1 MSEQS
6 ANLYS
11 SQRPPMPNKVRYFFG
26 IGEMGQNFYNVM
38 MNYFLLVFYTDVFGI
53 SAAQAATMMLVA
65 RIWDA
70 INDPMMGVILDRTPS
85 KMGKSRFWMSRM
97 AIPCAIF
104 LCLTFTTPNLSPTG
118 KLIWAYVTYIGLGM
132 CYTATGISYNS
143 LLARVTRNPMDRVHL
158 QRSRNLFGVI
168 VGLFASGLT
177 TKLIGIAGN
186 GNEKLGYT
194 IITACYGAFM
204 VFTYFVVV
212 RLTKGEEPPATPAE
226 IAAAKE
232 KGGTRKAFKALMKN
246 DLWILL
252 AATTLIY
259 YGNSA
264 MSQTVMAYYTRLC
277 MGNPA
282 MMAYAAVISRLGSF
296 VCVLTCSWFAK
307 KLGRGRTATL
317 ALSVQMCIM
326 LIRFITKDANGYVM
340 LGCMAVS
347 GVFSALFLMMH
358 TPCLMDSIDYGEW
371 KTGVRSDG
379 LLMSANSLG
388 NKIGSA
394 IGGSAVGYLLAFTGY
409 KKELKVQP
417 EAVVE
422 NVRRLTLIT
431 PIVIMAIVICLYAV
445 YRKKYEPLMPRV
457 REEMAARKAKELSES
472 GERQTQ

>member
-1 MSEQS
+1 MSTKT
-6 ANLYS
+6 ANLYDKN
-11 SQRPPMPNKVRYFFG
+11 RAPMPNKIRYFFG

-53 SAAQAATMMLVA
+53 SAKQAAVMMLIA
-65 RIWDA
+65 RVWDA
-70 INDPMMGVILDRTPS
+70 INDPMMGVILDRTAS
-85 KMGKSRFWMSRM
+85 KEGKSRFWMSRM
-97 AIPCAIF
+97 AIPCGIF

-132 CYTATGISYNS
+132 CYTATGIAYNA
-143 LLARVTRNPMDRVHL
+143 LLARVTRNALDRVHL
-158 QRSRNLFGVI
+158 QRSRNLFGVL

-177 TKLIGIAGN
+177 TKLISIVGDGDQ
-186 GNEKLGYT
+186 KLGFT
-194 IITACYGAFM
+194 LITACYGAFM
-204 VFTYFVVV
+204 AFTYFVVV
-212 RLTKGEEPPATPAE
+212 WLTKGEEPALTEKE

-232 KGGTRKAFKALMKN
+232 KGATFRAFKALMKN

-252 AATTLIY
+252 AVTTMIY

-282 MMAYAAVISRLGSF
+282 MMAYAAVVSRLGSF

-307 KLGRGRTATL
+307 KLGRGNTAVL
-317 ALSVQMCIM
+317 ALGVQM
-326 LIRFITKDANGYVM
+326 LILVVRFVTKDANGYVM
-340 LGCMAVS
+340 LGCMGIS
-347 GVFSALFLMMH
+347 GIFSALFLMMH

-394 IGGSAVGYLLAFTGY
+394 IGGSAVGFLLAFTGY
-409 KKELKVQP
+409 DSALKTQSA
-417 EAVVE
+417 AVVE
-422 NVRRLTLIT
+422 NVRKLTLIT
-431 PIVIMAIVICLYAV
+431 PLVVMAIVIGLYTI
-445 YRKKYEPLMPRV
+445 YRKKYEPQMAQIRD
-457 REEMAARKAKELSES
+457 EMAARKAAE
-472 GERQTQ
+472 